1 VPGLPDVGPGGSRFG
16 AHVYLWATDASVP
29 ALDRAIGEAAR
40 VGLDFVQLSLSSPSL
55 DVGAVR
61 ESLVRHGMSCLTG
74 LAIPGSVWSD
84 RRHGAVRRYL
94 RWAVDA
100 TAELGAGMLS
110 GALYTPMGERSEPRH
125 RREELRLIGRELKQ
139 VARYASDR
147 GVRLG
152 LEPLNRYETSLINTC
167 EQMREFLEEL
177 DEPNLAIQLDTFHMN
192 IEEQDLHRAFV
203 QANGRL
209 GYVQLAESDRGI
221 PGDGHVAWDAVFRG
235 LRDVQYAGP
244 LAFESFRIQ
253 NRVLAQAA
261 CLWRDVV
268 GDGTQFVL
276 RGWRQMSEAAARVG
290 YELPGHLVD
299 ELSS

>member
-1 VPGLPDVGPGGSRFG
+1 GVPGLPDVGPGGSRFG

-110 GALYTPMGERSEPRH
+110 GALYTPMGERGAPPARGASPDRARAEAGCSIR
-125 RREELRLIGRELKQ
+125 LRSGRS
-139 VARYASDR
+139 VGPGAP
-147 GVRLG
+147 
-152 LEPLNRYETSLINTC
+152 EPLR
-167 EQMREFLEEL
+167 
-177 DEPNLAIQLDTFHMN
+177 DLAHQ
-192 IEEQDLHRAFV
+192 
-203 QANGRL
+203 
-209 GYVQLAESDRGI
+209 
-221 PGDGHVAWDAVFRG
+221 
-235 LRDVQYAGP
+235 
-244 LAFESFRIQ
+244 
-253 NRVLAQAA
+253 
-261 CLWRDVV
+261 
-268 GDGTQFVL
+268 
-276 RGWRQMSEAAARVG
+276 
-290 YELPGHLVD
+290 HL
-299 ELSS
+299 